1 MNQERALPFSSGDA
15 LRFGWAKMK
24 ANLKPFL
31 IIGAVGAFLALLNGA
46 LTRPESPAI
55 ARLLSIVVQILQTGV
70 MLAYVRSALRA
81 CDGKPVE
88 VSRAPD
94 LLADFFTY
102 LLASI
107 LVGLI
112 VAAGFVLLIVPGIIW
127 GLKFGFAGFLVVDR
141 KLDPIEAL
149 RESNRLTMGAKWQL
163 LAFALLV
170 FGINLVGAIALGIG
184 LLVTIPT
191 TVIGAAYVFRQLQAR
206 ATARVE
212 PAPQRPPVPATPAPA
227 H

>member
-1 MNQERALPFSSGDA
+1 
-15 LRFGWAKMK
+15 
-24 ANLKPFL
+24 
-31 IIGAVGAFLALLNGA
+31 
-46 LTRPESPAI
+46 
-55 ARLLSIVVQILQTGV
+55 

-94 LLADFFTY
+94 LLADFLTY
-102 LLASI
+102 LLASV

-149 RESNRLTMGAKWQL
+149 RESNRLTMGTKWQL
-163 LAFALLV
+163 FAFALLA

-184 LLVTIPT
+184 LMVTIPT
-191 TVIGAAYVFRQLQAR
+191 TVIAAAYVLRQLQAR

-212 PAPQRPPVPATPAPA
+212 PSPQHPPVPARPAPA